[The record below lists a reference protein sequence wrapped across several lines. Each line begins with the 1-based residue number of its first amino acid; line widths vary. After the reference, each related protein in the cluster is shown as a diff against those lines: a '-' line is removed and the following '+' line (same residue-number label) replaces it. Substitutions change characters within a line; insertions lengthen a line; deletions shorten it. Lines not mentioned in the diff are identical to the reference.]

1 MEQEV
6 RTRGYAHMTRRQ
18 TYGIL
23 AVLCLLMT
31 AGLTACRAGETE
43 RGSAATQEEIRSN
56 APGDGCQFRD
66 LTAESVEVGL
76 EPGQTKTEEET
87 R

>member
-56 APGDGCQFRD
+56 APG
-66 LTAESVEVGL
+66 VEVGL

>member
-1 MEQEV
+1 
-6 RTRGYAHMTRRQ
+6 MTRRE
-18 TYGIL
+18 TYGTL

-31 AGLTACRAGETE
+31 AGLTACRAGETG

-56 APGDGCQFRD
+56 APGAGCRFRD
-66 LTAESVEVGL
+66 LTAEAVEVGL
-76 EPGQTKTEEET
+76 EPGQTTPEEET

>member
-6 RTRGYAHMTRRQ
+6 RTRGAHMTRRQ

-31 AGLTACRAGETE
+31 AGHTACRAGETE